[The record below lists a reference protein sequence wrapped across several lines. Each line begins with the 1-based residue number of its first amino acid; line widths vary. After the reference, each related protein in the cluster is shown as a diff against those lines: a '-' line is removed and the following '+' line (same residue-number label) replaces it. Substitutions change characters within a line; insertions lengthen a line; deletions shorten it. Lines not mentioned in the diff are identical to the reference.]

1 MEDAAVDHLAS
12 LESIIES
19 AARMGVELDRDEAER
34 WIEAMAAEADEPLE
48 VDVQSGVYGHRV
60 TMADHSPADLARI
73 RRVAEVVGI
82 PNEPPDVLT
91 ALALSG
97 SAAQAK
103 IQRYPADCDFF
114 ERVHIRAD
122 TREAALDR
130 LGRVLRTKALATHSG
145 PGHRLWEV
153 KWGTH
158 DRAGTVRGAS
168 VESGSWIS
176 WSPDEVRA
184 GVQELVL
191 DDGSIERI
199 EWATAPGRPGWAKL
213 DWLVGDRERGILAN
227 ASSVIDP
234 TWEAPDGTIVP
245 LDGFLDP
252 YFQEVYLDTDTIP
265 LFTRLVGE
273 LGADAVDDYV
283 EQLEREV
290 HRYTV
295 AHPNHGKAARRM
307 YNVFRLSGRYAEA
320 AYLRELFDE
329 PVTALYQLAALLETI
344 ADAASVGPEVFDR
357 DLLVGQVDQLI
368 MSAIEALDG
377 PDEALMVDR
386 LRRFRALVA
395 GDEAADDEA
404 IDGEALVAGSAPGT
418 PSGGPASAL
427 GTPSG
432 GRSSAD
438 LDWSVMDDARSDALR
453 DVDDYF
459 RRVLRA
465 VPSIADYL
473 DEIAARPA

>member
-1 MEDAAVDHLAS
+1 MEDAPMDHLES

-34 WIEAMAAEADEPLE
+34 WIAAMAAEADGPLE

-130 LGRVLRTKALATHSG
+130 LGGVLRTKALATYSG
-145 PGHRLWEV
+145 PGYRLWEV

-158 DRAGTVRGAS
+158 DRAGTVRGDS
-168 VESGSWIS
+168 VEPGAWIS
-176 WSPDEVRA
+176 WAPEEVRA
-184 GVQELVL
+184 GVQELVR
-191 DDGSIERI
+191 DDGSIEHI
-199 EWATAPGRPGWAKL
+199 HWSEAPGRPGWAKM
-213 DWLVGDRERGILAN
+213 DWLVGDRERGILSN

-252 YFQEVYLDTDTIP
+252 YFQEVYLDADTIP

-290 HRYTV
+290 HTYTV
-295 AHPNHGKAARRM
+295 RKPNHGKAARRM
-307 YNVFRLSGRYAEA
+307 YNIFRLSGRYAEA

-368 MSAIEALDG
+368 MSAVAALDG

-395 GDEAADDEA
+395 GDEVVDGSPEGDVGLVPAASVEVPMA
-404 IDGEALVAGSAPGT
+404 
-418 PSGGPASAL
+418 
-427 GTPSG
+427 
-432 GRSSAD
+432 
-438 LDWSVMDDARSDALR
+438 LDWSVMHDARSDALR